1 MFVTVTILSPN
12 FLLNNCCIKIM
23 VDTVKLWKTFT
34 RRRRYFYTISATER
48 LRFPIQ
54 IFNTLLFCST
64 YVTLRHHVDAKTSSA
79 IPYMAN
85 RAKVYYGESN
95 DRIATQRYSSPEIP
109 IGSRV
114 MSRTTITPSG
124 RRSRKMVANVAG
136 CRSFCTFRDCHTSIA
151 FTPVGPQPNLAHIFG
166 WIWD

>member
-1 MFVTVTILSPN
+1 MINRFALSFLCIVLDRDKTCGVMLLYILLTPPPHTHTPHR
-12 FLLNNCCIKIM
+12 I
-23 VDTVKLWKTFT
+23 
-34 RRRRYFYTISATER
+34 
-48 LRFPIQ
+48 
-54 IFNTLLFCST
+54 
-64 YVTLRHHVDAKTSSA
+64 
-79 IPYMAN
+79 
-85 RAKVYYGESN
+85 N
-95 DRIATQRYSSPEIP
+95 DRIATQIYSSPEIP

-114 MSRTTITPSG
+114 MSRTTSAPSG

>member
-1 MFVTVTILSPN
+1 MVRVLIRRVGGGMEPPRGDSPPDN
-12 FLLNNCCIKIM
+12 I
-23 VDTVKLWKTFT
+23 
-34 RRRRYFYTISATER
+34 
-48 LRFPIQ
+48 
-54 IFNTLLFCST
+54 
-64 YVTLRHHVDAKTSSA
+64 
-79 IPYMAN
+79 
-85 RAKVYYGESN
+85 N

-114 MSRTTITPSG
+114 MSRTTSAPSG

-136 CRSFCTFRDCHTSIA
+136 CRSFCTFHDCHTSIA